1 LQALQEQGATRIAV
15 VGLPPA
21 GCLPLVMTFHLSLT
35 EPRSCIDSLSSI
47 AKDFNQM
54 LQDEIKLIQRSKP
67 SIMAAYAD
75 IYEPL
80 LDQIKNP
87 RKYGKRLFAK
97 LTDFSYFNILYE
109 SLS

>member
-1 LQALQEQGATRIAV
+1 
-15 VGLPPA
+15 
-21 GCLPLVMTFHLSLT
+21 MTFHLSLT